1 MYDNR
6 FIPIRVVTRR
16 TLRPYS
22 GWRVLFVV
30 LSVPIH
36 QFQLREGSVT
46 MLNIQSVNKPN
57 VIEASVILIAVLGI
71 ISGSIIGLESVPH
84 IPIIISLFFL
94 MVYGLSRKVKFKEI
108 EQGMIVGAQG
118 GLGAILLF
126 FFIGLLVSSWLLS
139 GTIPT
144 LMFYGFEFVSPN
156 HFYAIAFLL
165 TSLSGIVIGS
175 SLTTAAT
182 IGVALIGIGEAMGL
196 SMSITAG
203 AIVSGA
209 FFGDKMSPL
218 SDTTNLASSIVKVDL
233 FTHIRNMAWTTVPAF
248 IITLIVFGFLSPETS
263 DVNLTQLKS
272 LQDGLDQ
279 TGLIHWYSLVPV
291 LLLIVLIVFKTPAL
305 LTLAI
310 NIVVSIGLSFL
321 HGSLKLNELFQVL
334 FSGFESKTGVE
345 SIDSLLTRGGVNS
358 MMFTI
363 SLVILSLSLGGLL
376 FKLGIIPVLLNKV
389 STILQSG
396 RRTILSTAL
405 SAIGINL
412 VVGEQYLSILL
423 TGEAFQSQYKKLGL
437 HPKNL
442 SRTLEDAGTVIN
454 PLVPWSVCGIF
465 LTDVLGVATVEYL
478 PFAIF
483 CLISPVITIL
493 YGFTGWT
500 IEKEQTESNPV
511 ISN

>member
-1 MYDNR
+1 M
-6 FIPIRVVTRR
+6 
-16 TLRPYS
+16 
-22 GWRVLFVV
+22 
-30 LSVPIH
+30 LS
-36 QFQLREGSVT
+36 
-46 MLNIQSVNKPN
+46 IQSVHKPA
-57 VIEASVILIAVLGI
+57 VPEASAVLLVVLGI
-71 ISGSIIGLESVPH
+71 ISVSIIGVGSVPH
-84 IPIIISLFFL
+84 IPIILSLFFL
-94 MVYGLSRKVKFKEI
+94 MVYGLLRKVKFKEI
-108 EQGMIVGAQG
+108 EQGMIAGAQG

-126 FFIGLLVSSWLLS
+126 FFIGLLVSSWLIS

-144 LMFYGFEFVSPN
+144 LMFYGFEFVTP
-156 HFYAIAFLL
+156 HYFYAIAFLL

-196 SMSITAG
+196 SLAITAG

-248 IITLIVFGFLSPETS
+248 FITLIVFAVLSPGAGGIDLGEI
-263 DVNLTQLKS
+263 NALQEGLK
-272 LQDGLDQ
+272 Q
-279 TGLIHWYSLVPV
+279 TNLIHWYSLIPV
-291 LLLIVLIVFKTPAL
+291 LLLVVLIIYKTPAL
-305 LTLAI
+305 FTLAI
-310 NIVVSIGLSFL
+310 SIAVSVALSFI
-321 HGSLKLNELFQVL
+321 HGTLKVSELFQVL
-334 FSGFESKTGVE
+334 FSGYTSETGVE

-376 FKLGIIPVLLNKV
+376 FKLGIIPTLLDKV
-389 STILQSG
+389 ASIIQSG

-437 HPKNL
+437 HPKTL
-442 SRTLEDAGTVIN
+442 SRTLEDAGTVVN

-465 LTDVLGVATVEYL
+465 LTDVLGVSTLDYL
-478 PFAIF
+478 PFAVF

-500 IEKEQTESNPV
+500 IEKERTDRNPV

>member
-1 MYDNR
+1 
-6 FIPIRVVTRR
+6 
-16 TLRPYS
+16 
-22 GWRVLFVV
+22 
-30 LSVPIH
+30 
-36 QFQLREGSVT
+36 
-46 MLNIQSVNKPN
+46 MLNINSVHKPA
-57 VIEASVILIAVLGI
+57 IPEASAVLLAVLGI
-71 ISGSIIGLESVPH
+71 ISVSIIGIGSVPH
-84 IPIIISLFFL
+84 IPIILSLFFL
-94 MVYGLSRKVKFKEI
+94 MVYGLLSKVKFKEI
-108 EQGMIVGAQG
+108 EQGMIAGAQG

-126 FFIGLLVSSWLLS
+126 FFIGLLVSSWLIS

-144 LMFYGFEFVSPN
+144 LMFYGFEFVAP
-156 HFYAIAFLL
+156 HYFYAIAFLL

-182 IGVALIGIGEAMGL
+182 IGVALIGIGEAMGVSL
-196 SMSITAG
+196 AITAG

-218 SDTTNLASSIVKVDL
+218 SDTTNLASSIVQVDL

-248 IITLIVFGFLSPETS
+248 VITLIVYGVLSPGAGEV
-263 DVNLTQLKS
+263 DFEQLNA
-272 LQDGLDQ
+272 LQEGLKQ
-279 TGLIHWYSLVPV
+279 TNLIHLYSLIPV
-291 LLLIVLIVFKTPAL
+291 LLLVVLIIYKTPAL

-310 NIVVSIGLSFL
+310 SIGVSVLLSFI
-321 HGSLKLNELFQVL
+321 HGTLKVSEIFQVL
-334 FSGFESKTGVE
+334 FSGYTSETGVG

-376 FKLGIIPVLLNKV
+376 FKLGIIPALLEKV
-389 STILQSG
+389 SSIIQSG

-405 SAIGINL
+405 SAISINL
-412 VVGEQYLSILL
+412 IVGEQYLSILL

-437 HPKNL
+437 HPKSL
-442 SRTLEDAGTVIN
+442 SRTLEDAGTVVN

-465 LTDVLGVATVEYL
+465 LTDVLGVSTLDYL
-478 PFAIF
+478 PFAVF

-500 IEKEQTESNPV
+500 IEKEQTDRNPV

>member
-1 MYDNR
+1 
-6 FIPIRVVTRR
+6 
-16 TLRPYS
+16 
-22 GWRVLFVV
+22 
-30 LSVPIH
+30 
-36 QFQLREGSVT
+36 
-46 MLNIQSVNKPN
+46 MLNIQSVHKPS
-57 VIEASVILIAVLGI
+57 VPEASAVLLAVLGI
-71 ISGSIIGLESVPH
+71 ISVSIIGVGAVPH
-84 IPIIISLFFL
+84 IPIILSLFFL
-94 MVYGLSRKVKFKEI
+94 MVYGLIRKVKFKEI
-108 EQGMIVGAQG
+108 EKGMIAGAQG

-126 FFIGLLVSSWLLS
+126 FFIGLLVSSWLIS

-144 LMFYGFEFVSPN
+144 LMFYGFEFVTP
-156 HFYAIAFLL
+156 HYFYAIAFLL
-165 TSLSGIVIGS
+165 TSLSGVAIGS

-196 SMSITAG
+196 SMAITAG

-248 IITLIVFGFLSPETS
+248 IITLIVFGFLSPGTS
-263 DVNLTQLKS
+263 KIDLAQLDA
-272 LQDGLDQ
+272 LQKGLMQ
-279 TGLIHWYSLVPV
+279 TGLIHWYSLVPLV
-291 LLLIVLIVFKTPAL
+291 LLVVLIVYKTPAL
-305 LTLAI
+305 FTLAI
-310 NIVVSIGLSFL
+310 TIAVSVFLSFF
-321 HGSLKLNELFQVL
+321 HGTLKVNELFQVL
-334 FSGFESKTGVE
+334 FEGFTSKTGVE
-345 SIDSLLTRGGVNS
+345 SVDSLLTRGGVNS

-376 FKLGIIPVLLNKV
+376 FKLGIIPALLQKV
-389 STILQSG
+389 SAIIQSE

-437 HPKNL
+437 HPKTL
-442 SRTLEDAGTVIN
+442 SRTLEDAGTVVN

-465 LTDVLGVATVEYL
+465 LTDVLGVSTMEYL
-478 PFAIF
+478 PFAVF

-500 IEKEQTESNPV
+500 IEKEPTENNPA
-511 ISN
+511 ISNS

>member
-1 MYDNR
+1 
-6 FIPIRVVTRR
+6 
-16 TLRPYS
+16 
-22 GWRVLFVV
+22 
-30 LSVPIH
+30 
-36 QFQLREGSVT
+36 
-46 MLNIQSVNKPN
+46 MLNIKSVHKPA
-57 VIEASVILIAVLGI
+57 VPEASIVLLAVLGI
-71 ISGSIIGLESVPH
+71 ISVSIIGVGSVPH
-84 IPIIISLFFL
+84 ISIILSLFFL
-94 MVYGLSRKVKFKEI
+94 MVYGLIRKVKFKDI
-108 EQGMIVGAQG
+108 EEGMIAGAQG

-126 FFIGLLVSSWLLS
+126 FFIGLLVSSWLIS

-144 LMFYGFEFVSPN
+144 LMFYGFEFVTP
-156 HFYAIAFLL
+156 HYFYAIAFLL
-165 TSLSGIVIGS
+165 TSLSGVVIGS

-196 SMSITAG
+196 SLAITAG

-248 IITLIVFGFLSPETS
+248 IITLIAFAFLSPGTS
-263 DVNLTQLKS
+263 DINLVQLNE
-272 LQDGLDQ
+272 LQEGLKQ
-279 TGLIHWYSLVPV
+279 TGLVHWYSILPV
-291 LLLIVLIVFKTPAL
+291 LLLVVLIVYRTPAL
-305 LTLAI
+305 FTLAI
-310 NIVVSIGLSFL
+310 TIAVSVSLSFFHESL
-321 HGSLKLNELFQVL
+321 HVNELFQIL
-334 FSGFESKTGVE
+334 FSGFTSETGVE
-345 SIDSLLTRGGVNS
+345 SIDSLLTRGGVNR

-376 FKLGIIPVLLNKV
+376 FKLGIIPALLNKV
-389 STILQSG
+389 SAIIQSG
-396 RRTILSTAL
+396 RRTILTTAL

-437 HPKNL
+437 HPKTL
-442 SRTLEDAGTVIN
+442 SRTLEDAGTVVN

-465 LTDVLGVATVEYL
+465 LTDVLGVSTLEYL

-500 IEKEQTESNPV
+500 IKKEQTGTDRTVTN
-511 ISN
+511 

>member
-1 MYDNR
+1 
-6 FIPIRVVTRR
+6 
-16 TLRPYS
+16 
-22 GWRVLFVV
+22 
-30 LSVPIH
+30 
-36 QFQLREGSVT
+36 
-46 MLNIQSVNKPN
+46 MLNIKAVHKPH
-57 VIEASVILIAVLGI
+57 VVEATVILLMVLGI
-71 ISGSIIGLESVPH
+71 ISVSIIGVQAVPH
-84 IPIIISLFFL
+84 IPIILSLFFL
-94 MVYGLSRKVKFKEI
+94 MMYGLIRKVKFKDI
-108 EQGMIVGAQG
+108 EEGMILGAQG

-126 FFIGLLVSSWLLS
+126 IFIGLLVSSWLIS

-144 LMFYGFEFVSPN
+144 LMFYGFDFISPSY
-156 HFYAIAFLL
+156 FYAIAFLL
-165 TSLSGIVIGS
+165 TSLSGLVVGS

-182 IGVALIGIGEAMGL
+182 IGVAIIGIGEALGF
-196 SMSITAG
+196 SMAITAG

-233 FTHIRNMAWTTVPAF
+233 FTHIRNMAWTTIPAF
-248 IITLIVFGFLSPETS
+248 IISIMVFALLSPS
-263 DVNLTQLKS
+263 KNDIDLSQLHF
-272 LQDGLDQ
+272 LQEGLSQ
-279 TGLIHWYSLVPV
+279 TGLIHWYSLIPV
-291 LLLIVLIVFKTPAL
+291 ASLIVLVLFKVPAL
-305 LTLAI
+305 LSLAI
-310 NIVVSIGLSFL
+310 NVVISIGISFL
-321 HGSLKLNELFQVL
+321 HGSTKANELFTIL
-334 FSGFESKTGVE
+334 FSGYESKTGIE

-376 FKLGIIPVLLNKV
+376 FKLGIIPALLSKV
-389 STILQSG
+389 SSMIHST

-465 LTDVLGVATVEYL
+465 LTDVLGVSTISYL
-478 PFAIF
+478 PFALF
-483 CLISPVITIL
+483 CLISPIITVL

-500 IEKEQTESNPV
+500 IEKDHSELDSV
-511 ISN
+511 VKH

>member
-1 MYDNR
+1 
-6 FIPIRVVTRR
+6 
-16 TLRPYS
+16 
-22 GWRVLFVV
+22 
-30 LSVPIH
+30 
-36 QFQLREGSVT
+36 
-46 MLNIQSVNKPN
+46 
-57 VIEASVILIAVLGI
+57 
-71 ISGSIIGLESVPH
+71 
-84 IPIIISLFFL
+84 
-94 MVYGLSRKVKFKEI
+94 
-108 EQGMIVGAQG
+108 
-118 GLGAILLF
+118 
-126 FFIGLLVSSWLLS
+126 
-139 GTIPT
+139 
-144 LMFYGFEFVSPN
+144 
-156 HFYAIAFLL
+156 
-165 TSLSGIVIGS
+165 
-175 SLTTAAT
+175 
-182 IGVALIGIGEAMGL
+182 
-196 SMSITAG
+196 
-203 AIVSGA
+203 
-209 FFGDKMSPL
+209 
-218 SDTTNLASSIVKVDL
+218 VKVDL

-248 IITLIVFGFLSPETS
+248 IITLIVFGLLSPETS

-279 TGLIHWYSLVPV
+279 TGLIHWYSLLPV
-291 LLLIVLIVFKTPAL
+291 LLLIALIVFKTPAL

-334 FSGFESKTGVE
+334 FSGYESKTGVD

-376 FKLGIIPVLLNKV
+376 FKLGIIPVLLNKI

-500 IEKEQTESNPV
+500 IAKEHTETNPIASN
-511 ISN
+511 

>member
-1 MYDNR
+1 
-6 FIPIRVVTRR
+6 
-16 TLRPYS
+16 
-22 GWRVLFVV
+22 
-30 LSVPIH
+30 
-36 QFQLREGSVT
+36 
-46 MLNIQSVNKPN
+46 MLNIQSVNKPK
-57 VIEASVILIAVLGI
+57 VIEASAILLAVLGI

-84 IPIIISLFFL
+84 IPIILSLFFL
-94 MVYGLSRKVKFKEI
+94 MVYGLCRKVKFKEI

-144 LMFYGFEFVSPN
+144 LMFYGFEFVSP
-156 HFYAIAFLL
+156 HYFYAIAFLL

-248 IITLIVFGFLSPETS
+248 MITLIVFGFLSPETS

-279 TGLIHWYSLVPV
+279 TGLIHWYSLIPV

-321 HGSLKLNELFQVL
+321 HGSMKLSELFQVL
-334 FSGFESKTGVE
+334 FSGFESNTGVE

-465 LTDVLGVATVEYL
+465 LTDVLGVATLEYL

-500 IEKEQTESNPV
+500 IEKEQTETNPIASN
-511 ISN
+511 

>member
-1 MYDNR
+1 
-6 FIPIRVVTRR
+6 
-16 TLRPYS
+16 
-22 GWRVLFVV
+22 
-30 LSVPIH
+30 
-36 QFQLREGSVT
+36 
-46 MLNIQSVNKPN
+46 MLNIQSVNKPS
-57 VIEASVILIAVLGI
+57 VIEASAILIAVLGM
-71 ISGSIIGLESVPH
+71 ISVSIIWIEAVPH
-84 IPIIISLFFL
+84 IPIILSLFLL
-94 MVYGLSRKVKFKEI
+94 MAYGLGRKVNYKEI
-108 EQGMIVGAQG
+108 EQGMILGAQG

-126 FFIGLLVSSWLLS
+126 FFIGLLVSSWLIS

-144 LMFYGFEFVSPN
+144 LMHYGFEFVTPAY
-156 HFYAIAFLL
+156 FYAIAFLL

-196 SMSITAG
+196 SLSITAG

-248 IITLIVFGFLSPETS
+248 IITLIVFGLLSPETS
-263 DVNLTQLKS
+263 EVNLMQLRS
-272 LQDGLDQ
+272 LQEGLKE
-279 TGLIHWYSLVPV
+279 TGLIHWYSLIPV
-291 LLLIVLIVFKTPAL
+291 FLLVVLILFKIPAL

-310 NIVVSIGLSFL
+310 NIAVSIGLSFL
-321 HGSLKLNELFQVL
+321 VDGSRTLNELFQVL
-334 FSGFESKTGVE
+334 FAGYESKTGVE
-345 SIDSLLTRGGVNS
+345 AIDSLLTRGGVNS

-363 SLVILSLSLGGLL
+363 SLVFLSLSLGGLL
-376 FKLGIIPVLLNKV
+376 FKLGIIPVLLAKV
-389 STILQSG
+389 SSIIQSG
-396 RRTILSTAL
+396 RRTILTTAL

-423 TGEAFQSQYKKLGL
+423 TGEAFQSQYKKLGM

-465 LTDVLGVATVEYL
+465 LTDVLGVATLDYL

-483 CLISPVITIL
+483 CLLSPVLTIL

-500 IEKEQTESNPV
+500 IEKADTESDQLA
-511 ISN
+511 SN

>member
-1 MYDNR
+1 
-6 FIPIRVVTRR
+6 
-16 TLRPYS
+16 
-22 GWRVLFVV
+22 
-30 LSVPIH
+30 
-36 QFQLREGSVT
+36 
-46 MLNIQSVNKPN
+46 MLNIKSVHKPA
-57 VIEASVILIAVLGI
+57 VPEASLVLLAVLGI
-71 ISGSIIGLESVPH
+71 ISVSITVVGSVPH
-84 IPIIISLFFL
+84 IPIILSLFFL
-94 MVYGLSRKVKFKEI
+94 MVYGLIRNVKFKEI
-108 EQGMIVGAQG
+108 EQGMIAGAQG

-126 FFIGLLVSSWLLS
+126 FFIGLLVSSWLIS

-144 LMFYGFEFVSPN
+144 LMFYGFEFVTP
-156 HFYAIAFLL
+156 HYFYAIAFLL

-196 SMSITAG
+196 SMAITAG

-248 IITLIVFGFLSPETS
+248 VITLIVFGVLSQGTS
-263 DVNLTQLKS
+263 DINLVQLDV
-272 LQDGLDQ
+272 LQEGLKQ
-279 TGLIHWYSLVPV
+279 TNLIHWYSLIPV
-291 LLLIVLIVFKTPAL
+291 VLLIVMIAYKTPAL
-305 LTLAI
+305 FTLAI
-310 NIVVSIGLSFL
+310 TIAVSVLLSFF
-321 HGSLKLNELFQVL
+321 HGVLKANELFQVL
-334 FSGFESKTGVE
+334 FSGYRSETGVE
-345 SIDSLLTRGGVNS
+345 SIDSLLTRGGVES

-389 STILQSG
+389 SAVIQTG

-423 TGEAFQSQYKKLGL
+423 TGEAFQSQYKKLGI
-437 HPKNL
+437 HPKTL
-442 SRTLEDAGTVIN
+442 SRTLEDAGTVVN

-465 LTDVLGVATVEYL
+465 LTDVLGVSTLEYL
-478 PFAIF
+478 PFAVF

-500 IEKEQTESNPV
+500 IEKEQTGNNPAMN
-511 ISN
+511 S

>member
-1 MYDNR
+1 
-6 FIPIRVVTRR
+6 
-16 TLRPYS
+16 
-22 GWRVLFVV
+22 
-30 LSVPIH
+30 
-36 QFQLREGSVT
+36 
-46 MLNIQSVNKPN
+46 MLNIKSVHQPA
-57 VIEASVILIAVLGI
+57 VLEAAAVLLAVLGI
-71 ISGSIIGLESVPH
+71 ISVSIIGVGSVPH
-84 IPIIISLFFL
+84 IPIILSLFFL
-94 MVYGLSRKVKFKEI
+94 MIYGLVRKVGFKEI
-108 EQGMIVGAQG
+108 EQGMIAGAQG

-126 FFIGLLVSSWLLS
+126 FFIGLLVSSWLIS

-144 LMFYGFEFVSPN
+144 LMFYGFEFVTP
-156 HFYAIAFLL
+156 HYFYAIAFLL
-165 TSLSGIVIGS
+165 TSLSGVVIGS

-248 IITLIVFGFLSPETS
+248 FITLIVFGFLSPGSS
-263 DVNLTQLKS
+263 DADLVQLDA
-272 LQDGLDQ
+272 LQDGLKQ
-279 TGLIHWYSLVPV
+279 SGLIHWYSLIPV
-291 LLLIVLIVFKTPAL
+291 LLLVVLVVYKTPAL
-305 LTLAI
+305 FTLSITIA
-310 NIVVSIGLSFL
+310 VSVFLSFF
-321 HGSLKLNELFQVL
+321 HGSLQANELFHIL
-334 FSGFESKTGVE
+334 FSGYTSETGVE

-358 MMFTI
+358 MMFTV

-376 FKLGIIPVLLNKV
+376 FKLGIIPALLTKV
-389 STILQSG
+389 STIIQSG

-405 SAIGINL
+405 AAIGINL

-437 HPKNL
+437 HPKTL
-442 SRTLEDAGTVIN
+442 SRTLEDAGTVVN

-465 LTDVLGVATVEYL
+465 LTDVLGVPTLEYL
-478 PFAIF
+478 PFAVF

-500 IEKEQTESNPV
+500 IEKEQKETNPV
-511 ISN
+511 VSN